1 MNNLTIKIEKLLD
14 TDFEELIKV
23 SREIWCSHYP
33 GVISI
38 EQIEYMLD
46 KMYALEIIEKEVY
59 QLGIFYDKVVKD
71 NQIVGYLSYCAEV
84 KDNIN
89 NINYFKLHKCYLL
102 PALHGFGYG
111 QIMLSHVCQKAKEM
125 NLQQII
131 LNVNKR
137 NEKGIKAYTR
147 FGFKIMESKVIDFG
161 GGFVMDDYI
170 MSYEI

>member
-1 MNNLTIKIEKLLD
+1 MIIKIEKLLD
-14 TDFEELIKV
+14 TDFEELRKV
-23 SREIWCSHYP
+23 SQEIWYAHYSQI
-33 GVISI
+33 ISI

-46 KMYALEIIEKEVY
+46 KMYGIGVIEKEIY

-71 NQIVGYLSYCAEV
+71 NQMVGYLSYGAEI

-89 NINYFKLHKCYLL
+89 CLKLHKCYLL

-125 NLQQII
+125 NLQKII

-147 FGFKIMESKVIDFG
+147 FGFEIIESKVIDFG

-170 MSYEI
+170 MGYEI